1 MPHDME
7 LVVQDRCL
15 RSMPLFFQRSRK
27 GLPHVHHGELD
38 FTAFL
43 GPQPLIEGIH
53 AFYRTVGTAEPNR
66 AVADEIAHH
75 DSVAMPF
82 PDGHFVD
89 ADDRWRGSSCLRE
102 FRSHVLFLEFLD
114 GVPVKLEL
122 AGYILDR
129 RGSASFPDIR
139 TKPSRIEGIFR
150 QEVEPLGFHA
160 AARFAVNSPN
170 LELEEHARVA
180 T

>member
-1 MPHDME
+1 M
-7 LVVQDRCL
+7 
-15 RSMPLFFQRSRK
+15 
-27 GLPHVHHGELD
+27 
-38 FTAFL
+38 
-43 GPQPLIEGIH
+43 
-53 AFYRTVGTAEPNR
+53 
-66 AVADEIAHH
+66 
-75 DSVAMPF
+75 
-82 PDGHFVD
+82 
-89 ADDRWRGSSCLRE
+89 
-102 FRSHVLFLEFLD
+102 
-114 GVPVKLEL
+114 PVKLEL